1 MDSRRCGSP
10 RVPARSGT
18 VTCGADGDTPNGTA
32 LCYNPLA
39 MSESENPEITL
50 QDLSRTELLAL
61 VALGRRLVELDG
73 QVSSG
78 EAERIAAWGNKI
90 GADLLRETLD
100 ASGAYLD
107 GKETLQKLAVM
118 VQRREAQE
126 LVFGEL
132 FELATEN
139 GIVREESD
147 LLDWLEKTWNLAS
160 PDAPYRS

>member
-1 MDSRRCGSP
+1 MCG
-10 RVPARSGT
+10 
-18 VTCGADGDTPNGTA
+18 CFGADGGTPIGTA
-32 LCYNPLA
+32 LCYNPSA
-39 MSESENPEITL
+39 MSESEHSEITL

-78 EAERIAAWGNKI
+78 EAKRIAAWGNEV
-90 GADLLRETLD
+90 GADVLRETLD

-107 GKETLQKLAVM
+107 GKETLQKLATM